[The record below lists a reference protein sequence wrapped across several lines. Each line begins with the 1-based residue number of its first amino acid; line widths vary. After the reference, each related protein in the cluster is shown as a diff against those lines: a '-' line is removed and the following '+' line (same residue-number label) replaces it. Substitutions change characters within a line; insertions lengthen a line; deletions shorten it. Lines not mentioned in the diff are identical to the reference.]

1 LVIFSFSKSINKRKE
16 NEKKIHFQNSFVKM
30 RLIQKTPHINSFVI
44 VMLSIGFALG
54 CGTPAI
60 PLSFDHRIV
69 NGQEAKPNYKK
80 GLN

>member
-1 LVIFSFSKSINKRKE
+1 
-16 NEKKIHFQNSFVKM
+16 M